1 MDTVSGDYCIPKKI
15 SYCEGRHG
23 GTKTP
28 DRKMNTHCDLEIRC
42 EGVLLTVTL
51 RIIVL
56 IAFFDR
62 FIFQQ
67 AFSKTD
73 ISIGSV
79 SLISNF

>member
-1 MDTVSGDYCIPKKI
+1 
-15 SYCEGRHG
+15 
-23 GTKTP
+23 
-28 DRKMNTHCDLEIRC
+28 MNTHGDLETRC

-56 IAFFDR
+56 IALLDR

-67 AFSKTD
+67 AFTKTD

-79 SLISNF
+79 SFTSSF

>member
-1 MDTVSGDYCIPKKI
+1 MDTVSGDYCIPKKM

-28 DRKMNTHCDLEIRC
+28 DLKMNTHRVLETRC

-56 IAFFDR
+56 IALFYFSTSFF
-62 FIFQQ
+62 
-67 AFSKTD
+67 KTY

-79 SLISNF
+79 RFISSF